1 LNIAKDALLDSR
13 ATVPQPKLTR
23 FFTLNIIL
31 RNMGTDLYLLF
42 RNRKTTSSS
51 TLTILTLLAL
61 VVSCK
66 SIIERQDVRPRIL
79 RDVPAQ
85 NLAYRLQPDVSP
97 PSDLKSDDP
106 DKFAAVQNDFN
117 TPKRKD
123 DALIRTV
130 VSPDGRRVLALYGTT
145 DEPSSAFRI
154 DLYNSD
160 GMFLRNI
167 IPPTISCVFPETV
180 SWSPDGSSIN
190 FIAHRR
196 EMPSPSPTPLEDAAS
211 QASGSP
217 VPSPSVAPLFAPVAS
232 FNTEQIYVCNRDG
245 NDLKP
250 LTSREGLIYFYFNWA
265 PDGHALVAL
274 ACKEDEWNARERQNK
289 LPAGRPRLI
298 DPDGKERLLDDGLTD
313 ALPVWSPDASKVATA
328 FDTDVAI
335 YDGANSKPTQARLP
349 LGDQLITASV
359 VYEQKTASKKAE
371 APKNANSKVNPSP
384 TPVSAQPSTPASF
397 NPIVRLEWP
406 SPERLYF
413 QTAYVRIMPSEAI
426 NTFQRWHL
434 LSLSAQAAVLK

>member
-1 LNIAKDALLDSR
+1 
-13 ATVPQPKLTR
+13 
-23 FFTLNIIL
+23 
-31 RNMGTDLYLLF
+31 MGTDLYLLL

-66 SIIERQDVRPRIL
+66 SIIDRQADVRPRIL

-85 NLAYRLQPDVSP
+85 NLAYKLQPDVSP
-97 PSDLKSDDP
+97 PSEVKSDDT

-117 TPKRKD
+117 TSKRKD

-167 IPPTISCVFPETV
+167 IPPSISCVFPETV
-180 SWSPDGSSIN
+180 SWSPDGSLIN

-196 EMPSPSPTPLEDAAS
+196 EMPSPSPTPLEDTLP

-217 VPSPSVAPLFAPVAS
+217 VPSPSVAPLFAPVAT

-328 FDTDVAI
+328 FDTDVAV
-335 YDGANSKPTQARLP
+335 YDAATSKPTQARVP

-371 APKNANSKVNPSP
+371 APKNANSKVNPS
-384 TPVSAQPSTPASF
+384 STP
-397 NPIVRLEWP
+397 
-406 SPERLYF
+406 
-413 QTAYVRIMPSEAI
+413 
-426 NTFQRWHL
+426 
-434 LSLSAQAAVLK
+434 